1 MKSFAAILILVLIL
15 LSAGC
20 TSHPEP
26 APPDISEYLTPID
39 SGNLSRELGPVPAG
53 MLTPAE
59 EQDILFM
66 QEEEKLARDV
76 YAALYEK
83 WQIRA
88 FLNIGEAEQT
98 HLDSM
103 TVLVDRY
110 QIESRISNERGVF
123 SNETLRFLYDDLVAR
138 GSTSSEEALRVG
150 ALIEEID
157 IVDLQEAMTRTGRQ
171 DILQV
176 YDNLAKGSRNHL
188 RAFVNVMGQ
197 QGISY
202 TPQVL
207 PQDEY
212 QAIIASSAERGR
224 A

>member
-1 MKSFAAILILVLIL
+1 MNTPALILTLIIAIFL
-15 LSAGC
+15 AGC
-20 TSHPEP
+20 TSVPEP
-26 APPDISEYLTPID
+26 AGPDISGYLTPID
-39 SGNLSRELGPVPAG
+39 SESLAQELGSAPAG
-53 MLTPAE
+53 ILTPAE

-83 WQIRA
+83 WQIAA
-88 FLNIGEAEQT
+88 FDNIGGAEQT

-110 QIESRISNERGVF
+110 QLESRISDERGVF
-123 SNETLRFLYDDLVAR
+123 SNETLQFLYNDLIER
-138 GSTSSEEALRVG
+138 GLVSTEEALRAG
-150 ALIEEID
+150 ALIEE
-157 IVDLQEAMTRTGRQ
+157 VDLADLQVAMTRTDRQ
-171 DILQV
+171 DILLV
-176 YDNLAKGSRNHL
+176 YGNLAKGSRNHL
-188 RAFVNVMGQ
+188 RAFVQVMGQ

-207 PQDEY
+207 PLEEY
-212 QAIIASSAERGR
+212 QAIVTTPVERGR

>member
-1 MKSFAAILILVLIL
+1 MKLPALILILIGVITL
-15 LSAGC
+15 AGC
-20 TSHPEP
+20 TSVPEP
-26 APPDISEYLTPID
+26 APPDISEYITPIN
-39 SGNLSRELGPVPAG
+39 SENLSRELGPTPAG
-53 MLTPAE
+53 TLTLAE

-76 YAALYEK
+76 YAALYGK
-83 WQIRA
+83 WQIPA
-88 FLNIGEAEQT
+88 FRNIGQAEQT

-110 QIESRISNERGVF
+110 QLESSISDARGAF
-123 SNETLRFLYDDLVAR
+123 SNETLLSLYKNLIQR
-138 GSTSSEEALRVG
+138 GMVSTDEALLVG
-150 ALIEEID
+150 ALIEEVD
-157 IVDLQEAMTRTGRQ
+157 IVDLQEAMTRTSRQ

-176 YDNLAKGSRNHL
+176 YENLEKGSRNHL
-188 RAFVNVMGQ
+188 RAFVKVMAQ

-207 PQDEY
+207 PESEY
-212 QAIIASSAERGR
+212 QVIVASAAERGR